1 MNKFWRDYWESQ
13 QVRLDELLKKSYEET
28 QNKKFI
34 YCIGDCL
41 VEGIGTDQGF
51 DYPTQ
56 LQKILGSE
64 YKVINLGMTMIQM
77 DVLSSTFTT
86 FFVEKL
92 KQNGIVC
99 LLCGTNDLYWS
110 MMAKTLYDLYSNFS
124 LTLKEHHKII
134 SLTLLPRINMT
145 PQDFEINRLG
155 FNDCVRNNWNQF
167 SDILADIGNDEKI
180 GYADA
185 PKDFYYYD
193 EKDNTH
199 LNKVG
204 YGILANIVCDAI
216 KKLEKI

>member
-1 MNKFWRDYWESQ
+1 MNKFWREYWESQ

-134 SLTLLPRINMT
+134 SLTLLPRTNMT
-145 PQDFEINRLG
+145 PPEFEINRLG
-155 FNDCVRNNWNQF
+155 FNDLVRNTYFNF
-167 SDILADIGNDEKI
+167 SDVLADIGTDGRI
-180 GYADA
+180 GYTGATND
-185 PKDFYYYD
+185 YTYYD
-193 EKDNTH
+193 NKDNTH

-204 YGILANIVCDAI
+204 YGILANVVYDAI
-216 KKLEKI
+216 NKIK